1 MEVAGLR
8 QAQCPR
14 CRSSEIEEIAEQ
26 RSFMPRGKPVHVSLL
41 RTRCTKCESVFTRA
55 SQHDENLRRLAAR
68 KAGYGNVL
76 MGEEL
81 LAFRKRYGL
90 TQRAASKLFGRGLIA
105 FSRYENESSYPDM
118 PTNKLIRMAILK
130 PDVLR
135 ELADEEGVEI
145 PLWRE
150 RWEDTHG
157 LRSVRVPT
165 PRSGEEMSA
174 KSHVTKFQFVGAD
187 SSAFDSADEAME
199 AIG

>member
-1 MEVAGLR
+1 MR
-8 QAQCPR
+8 QARCPR
-14 CRSSEIEEIAEQ
+14 CRSNEIEEIVEQ
-26 RSFMPRGKPVHVSLL
+26 RSFIPRGKPVLVNLV
-41 RTRCTKCESVFTRA
+41 RTRCSKCESVFTRA

-68 KAGYGNVL
+68 KAEYGKVL
-76 MGEEL
+76 MGEEI

-105 FSRYENESSYPDM
+105 FSRYETESSYPDAS
-118 PTNKLIRMAILK
+118 TNKLIRMAILK

-145 PLWRE
+145 PLWKE

-157 LRSVRVPT
+157 LRSVRLPT
-165 PRSGEEMSA
+165 PQTRGEMTA
-174 KSHVTKFQFVGAD
+174 KSHVAKFEYAGAD